1 MMDGWI
7 KLHRCLIDKAIW
19 KRSQPEQ
26 KAVLVTILCIAN
38 HEPNEWI
45 WDGKKYIVESGQF
58 ITSLESLAK
67 KSGVSIRSVR
77 TALANFEKLEF
88 LTSKSTKTGRL
99 ITVVN
104 WALYQH
110 QENKSTNKST
120 NDRQTT
126 DKEPTTNK
134 NDKNDKNDKN
144 ELKEI
149 YIAVV
154 AYLNEKTG
162 AKFKPVESN
171 IKFIRARVNDGYT
184 LEDFK
189 TVVDK
194 KVAEWIGTDQQKYLR
209 PETLFGNKFDGYL
222 NQSGGKHERILPRP
236 TERPGSGSAK
246 DSKGKIPD
254 GFWA

>member
-1 MMDGWI
+1 MDGWV

-26 KAVLVTILCIAN
+26 KAVLITILCIAN

-126 DKEPTTNK
+126 DKEPTSST
-134 NDKNDKNDKN
+134 
-144 ELKEI
+144 
-149 YIAVV
+149 
-154 AYLNEKTG
+154 
-162 AKFKPVESN
+162 
-171 IKFIRARVNDGYT
+171 DGVSPQGN
-184 LEDFK
+184 L
-189 TVVDK
+189 
-194 KVAEWIGTDQQKYLR
+194 AAIGTASIHGHGFTKSFVEHCVILG
-209 PETLFGNKFDGYL
+209 FG
-222 NQSGGKHERILPRP
+222 SV
-236 TERPGSGSAK
+236 S
-246 DSKGKIPD
+246 
-254 GFWA
+254 